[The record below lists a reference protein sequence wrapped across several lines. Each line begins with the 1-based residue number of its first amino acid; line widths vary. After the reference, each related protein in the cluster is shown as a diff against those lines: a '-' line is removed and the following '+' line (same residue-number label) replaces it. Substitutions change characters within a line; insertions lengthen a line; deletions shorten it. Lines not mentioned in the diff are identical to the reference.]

1 MMLFTLGG
9 LNLPKPPIMVLKP
22 ITYGDYLVNGNGIT
36 VTDGLYSEVVDIS
49 YQWKRAGVNI
59 SGATTNTYTP
69 LETDEGAKWWDA
81 TYAIRPNGM
90 VIAQLIIFRTK
101 NGYDKYKYDGVT
113 LFDDPYN

>member
-1 MMLFTLGG
+1 MITPTLIYRYSIELYVSTECSLADLFSGSW
-9 LNLPKPPIMVLKP
+9 K
-22 ITYGDYLVNGNGIT
+22 
-36 VTDGLYSEVVDIS
+36 DGSLFVEE
-49 YQWKRAGVNI
+49 RAF
-59 SGATTNTYTP
+59 
-69 LETDEGAKWWDA
+69 DEGAKWWDA